1 MHDRQTTGVLEVVP
15 EDVVPPELPL
25 RLEEAAAEAEDG
37 ESASCAASGRVER
50 GLSSA

>member
-15 EDVVPPELPL
+15 EDVDLPELPL

-37 ESASCAASGRVER
+37 ESAGCADSGRVER
-50 GLSSA
+50 RFSSA